1 MFITTQCVPPP
12 RLSSRF
18 ITLSYPLL
26 ITYLISKKYT
36 HKMIYSHSLYSV
48 NYSIIGQCF
57 ILKLAPTEGLRS
69 VASFFRHQQSFSFGC
84 LFFAF
89 IKTSSHGTCLT
100 RLTTNEWWWCLRI
113 HSFGQ
118 LTINGGGLCGTND
131 SFYFVTCMPLPSD
144 FGGGRGG
151 SGWYLLQTR
160 IPLPVNVFNNNEKPI
175 IASNIPRNPLVCFV
189 VGLIIRGLAN
199 VIAFSKLGILS
210 FKLNWLFQK

>member
-1 MFITTQCVPPP
+1 MNNALFWNLRPLRDSIQWRVFFAT
-12 RLSSRF
+12 SNRF
-18 ITLSYPLL
+18 PL
-26 ITYLISKKYT
+26 
-36 HKMIYSHSLYSV
+36 V
-48 NYSIIGQCF
+48 VF
-57 ILKLAPTEGLRS
+57 
-69 VASFFRHQQSFSFGC
+69 
-84 LFFAF
+84 FFAF
-89 IKTSSHGTCLT
+89 IKTSSPGTCVT

-118 LTINGGGLCGTND
+118 LTINGGGPCGTND

-160 IPLPVNVFNNNEKPI
+160 IPLPVNAFNNNEKPI
-175 IASNIPRNPLVCFV
+175 IVSNIPWNPLVWFV

-199 VIAFSKLGILS
+199 VIAFSKLSILS